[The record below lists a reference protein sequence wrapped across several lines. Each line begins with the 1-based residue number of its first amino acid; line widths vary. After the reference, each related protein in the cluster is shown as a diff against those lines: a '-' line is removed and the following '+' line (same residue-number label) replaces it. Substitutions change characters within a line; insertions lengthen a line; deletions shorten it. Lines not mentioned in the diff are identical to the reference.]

1 MGQAINTVAFPVPDL
16 RKEFYQEELLQRP
29 DLIFLKTTAN
39 ERIPA
44 CYVRAPGKQPAKMT
58 FLYSH
63 GNAED
68 LGLHLD
74 YIDALARATGADVFS
89 YEYVGYS
96 LSRFEGGEPSEEG
109 CLRSIQ
115 AAWRYC
121 VDELKIPANRIIIY
135 GRSIGS
141 GPACDLA
148 YRSSVEGTRASPLD
162 AAGVLLQSPLESGG
176 RIFSHMLSVV
186 AYHLDIFRNY
196 EKVPNVRCPIAIMHG
211 KCDRVVPVTNGETL
225 YELVPNKYQ
234 PLWVEGHGHN
244 DMPQDMCFRYA
255 KGFADH
261 LARQLEGQ

>member
-1 MGQAINTVAFPVPDL
+1 MV
-16 RKEFYQEELLQRP
+16 YLQTSQ
-29 DLIFLKTTAN
+29 K

-44 CYVRAPGKQPAKMT
+44 CYVRSPGKQPAKMT

-96 LSRFEGGEPSEEG
+96 LSKLEGAEPSEEA

-121 VDELKIPANRIIIY
+121 VNDLKIPANRIIIY

-148 YRSSVEGTRASPLD
+148 YRENIEGTTVSPLD

-176 RIFSHMLSVV
+176 RIFSHMLSLV
-186 AYHLDIFRNY
+186 AYPLDIFRNY
-196 EKVPNVRCPIAIMHG
+196 EKVPSIKCPVAIMHG
-211 KCDRVVPVTNGETL
+211 KCDRVVPVTNGEKL
-225 YELVPNKYQ
+225 YELVAQKYN
-234 PLWVEGHGHN
+234 PLWIEGHGHN

-255 KGFADH
+255 KGFVEY
-261 LARQLEGQ
+261 LSSQVEQ